1 MDDLTSPVNDSS
13 VQLLFSPQFSSND
26 FIFAEVDKNLVNY
39 FLNGNEI
46 YIRGYNS
53 DEIVLCTTTETFCC
67 KELEVSNS
75 LLILEDTNAFN
86 EVELSEESTSNN
98 LKIVSV
104 TNKFL
109 ETSRI
114 RPNLIQKLKELFNGH
129 KIEMFAKD
137 GCSAN
142 CGIFLETILCC
153 IQASKEELINKLA
166 ELPVIE
172 LEGKFY
178 WISNE
183 YILKFIDVI
192 AEAVDNT
199 GKDEIAY
206 FSKDNLLQLISLE
219 NIQLETIDW
228 VLNNFCD
235 KNVDGKY
242 SFNESKISR
251 IYIENL
257 LHSLPDKPLDFED
270 FELKINNLLPKQL
283 YFKEEYLSGFGIV

>member
-46 YIRGYNS
+46 YIRGHNS
-53 DEIVLCTTTETFCC
+53 DEIVLCTKTETFCC

-75 LLILEDTNAFN
+75 LLTLEDTNAFN
-86 EVELSEESTSNN
+86 EVESSEESSILNN

-114 RPNLIQKLKELFNGH
+114 RPNLTQKLKELFNDH
-129 KIEMFAKD
+129 KIEMFTKD

-153 IQASKEELINKLA
+153 IQASEEELINKLG

-172 LEGKFY
+172 LG
-178 WISNE
+178 
-183 YILKFIDVI
+183 
-192 AEAVDNT
+192 
-199 GKDEIAY
+199 Y
-206 FSKDNLLQLISLE
+206 F
-219 NIQLETIDW
+219 
-228 VLNNFCD
+228 
-235 KNVDGKY
+235 
-242 SFNESKISR
+242 
-251 IYIENL
+251 
-257 LHSLPDKPLDFED
+257 
-270 FELKINNLLPKQL
+270 
-283 YFKEEYLSGFGIV
+283 